1 MRAARSMYSKL
12 RVQLFVCRCRMTGK
26 KIVWAMI
33 VVAAAVVIALLLR
46 ARWLRSVPVHRSITI
61 EGAVIQR
68 DADTNKELPIADVAI
83 TASDGAKSATTQ
95 SEASGYFKLVLQK
108 GVLSGKP
115 VVVSFR
121 HASYEPLNL
130 NVQTGRLETQNEL
143 YIAAMVPFHA
153 KTAAGSRGPEKVIS
167 NIRVRYTTNSRTETN
182 VGSAVK
188 TFQVVNKGNV
198 PCNHQSPC
206 SPDGK
211 WKASVGSASL
221 DAGADNTFDNVR
233 ASCIAGPCPFTRIDS
248 SGFIHGGRN
257 IRVSA
262 LNWSDTAT
270 FLMEA
275 EVYQAAISSNV
286 RELYPVIFGRTLNF
300 TLPPTQ
306 EGVSLEA
313 EIDGSSMVFPL
324 GPDLNLSWAICNVR
338 TGTDKEKTTVYRCE
352 LKPDYRF

>member
-1 MRAARSMYSKL
+1 
-12 RVQLFVCRCRMTGK
+12 MTGK
-26 KIVWAMI
+26 KIAWAMI
-33 VVAAAVVIALLLR
+33 AVTAAVVVALLVR
-46 ARWLRSVPVHRSITI
+46 AHWLRSVPVHRSITI

-68 DADTNKELPIADVAI
+68 DADINKELPIAGVAI
-83 TASDGAKSATTQ
+83 TASDGARSATTQ

-115 VVVSFR
+115 VIVSFR
-121 HASYEPLNL
+121 HASYEPLDL

-143 YIAAMVPFHA
+143 YVAAMTPIPA
-153 KTAAGSRGPEKVIS
+153 KTVAGLKGPEKVVS

-211 WKASVGSASL
+211 WKASSESASL
-221 DAGADNTFDNVR
+221 DAGADNTFVNVR
-233 ASCIAGPCPFTRIDS
+233 ASCIAGPCPFTQIDS

-262 LNWSDTAT
+262 LNWSDTAA

-275 EVYQAAISSNV
+275 EVYHTGISSDV

-313 EIDGSSMVFPL
+313 EIDGSPMVFPL

-338 TGTDKEKTTVYRCE
+338 TGPEKEKTTVYRCE
-352 LKPDYRF
+352 LRPDYRF